1 MGEGGPSSEREGS
14 VETEKLR
21 VGACVSVSVSVCVCV
36 SVVPQEVISDSG
48 HFGVTITGAPSHQHS
63 GPASPASRP
72 EPSCLLLRQVA
83 GPPGTFFPPPLL
95 APCSPSSSPAPPL
108 QQEGLSRSPGSWS
121 SSRAEGS
128 HPALPLGAISPAGMP
143 PEAVPAPGRNKI
155 KSPQRSPSQY
165 PLLLLWASLLS
176 GPVPGQVRWSRGQ
189 EAGSLGGGAHCWSR
203 ARTRCPQLLSVQR
216 LDTCWAPPPSS
227 Q

>member
-48 HFGVTITGAPSHQHS
+48 HCGVTITGAPSHQHS
-63 GPASPASRP
+63 GPASPASHP

-121 SSRAEGS
+121 SSRADGS
-128 HPALPLGAISPAGMP
+128 HPALPLGVISPAGISP
-143 PEAVPAPGRNKI
+143 AAAAGPVQGQGQASSGDSLPVPTSAPLGLSAPGPAL
-155 KSPQRSPSQY
+155 SLVSTV
-165 PLLLLWASLLS
+165 LLAAGTEPHAETS
-176 GPVPGQVRWSRGQ
+176 G
-189 EAGSLGGGAHCWSR
+189 
-203 ARTRCPQLLSVQR
+203 
-216 LDTCWAPPPSS
+216 
-227 Q
+227 

>member
-63 GPASPASRP
+63 GPASPASHP

-83 GPPGTFFPPPLL
+83 APSGTFSPPPT
-95 APCSPSSSPAPPL
+95 
-108 QQEGLSRSPGSWS
+108 
-121 SSRAEGS
+121 
-128 HPALPLGAISPAGMP
+128 AG
-143 PEAVPAPGRNKI
+143 
-155 KSPQRSPSQY
+155 
-165 PLLLLWASLLS
+165 PLLTQLQPCPL
-176 GPVPGQVRWSRGQ
+176 PSRRKG
-189 EAGSLGGGAHCWSR
+189 
-203 ARTRCPQLLSVQR
+203 
-216 LDTCWAPPPSS
+216 
-227 Q
+227 